1 MSFDWKSIVR
11 NVAPEIASFLGTPAA
26 GVATKFL
33 ADQFLGD
40 PKASEKDV
48 ASAIQNAS
56 PDQLLKL
63 KQCDQ
68 DFKEKMASL
77 NLDAQKLVIQ
87 DRDSARQLFK
97 VNIWPQI
104 ILSALFVIGYFS
116 LIGILIWMMSKDGLQ
131 INVQILGI
139 LTTVLGVLTAAIPQI
154 MQFWFGSS
162 KGSKDK
168 DAGLLSNLAK
178 QSPQGGNAGG

>member
-33 ADQFLGD
+33 ADEFLGD
-40 PKASEKDV
+40 PKAGEKDV
-48 ASAIQNAS
+48 ANAIQNAS

-63 KQCDQ
+63 KQCDEA
-68 DFKEKMASL
+68 FKEKMASL
-77 NLDAQKLVIQ
+77 NLDAQKLVVQ

-104 ILSALFVIGYFS
+104 ALSVLFIIGYFALVS
-116 LIGILIWMMSKDGLQ
+116 VLTWMMTQDGLQ
-131 INVQILGI
+131 INPQVAGI
-139 LTTVLGVLTAAIPQI
+139 LTTVLGVLTANIPQI

-168 DAGLLSNLAK
+168 DAGLLNHLAK
-178 QSPQGGNAGG
+178 QSAPGGNTGG